1 MIPRS
6 RTVSLLAL
14 GAICLAGCASEER
27 PVQPQLKPLAMKE
40 QVSNIVKSADGYAV
54 NWAGVLTNA
63 NPWHFGEHVVATIVG
78 HDAKGAEV
86 LKLDQPLDAVP
97 PGGSLAF
104 TGQAPASVKPAKVT
118 IQYRPA
124 RWRQAARIVSSFQ
137 PFPIS
142 RVQTLPQ
149 KDGSY
154 LITGYVDNPYQMP
167 VSSLVVTAMLRD
179 KSGKTPRR
187 WRHVRGRREGGQ
199 RAQVRAVGARPAEER
214 QGRQDR
220 DHRQDLGGPPG
231 VLTRSWRWPA
241 RCRCTRSSRPASRSR
256 WTGAQP
262 SSPNTSSNFRKFR
275 AVMLCG
281 AIFPYGNPPAPRQEP
296 AISPEVV
303 ELLVTDPLPS
313 VT

>member
-179 KSGKTPRR
+179 KSGKL
-187 WRHVRGRREGGQ
+187 
-199 RAQVRAVGARPAEER
+199 
-214 QGRQDR
+214 
-220 DHRQDLGGPPG
+220 LGGG
-231 VLTRSWRWPA
+231 DTFVDDVKAGS
-241 RCRCTRSSRPASRSR
+241 
-256 WTGAQP
+256 
-262 SSPNTSSNFRKFR
+262 
-275 AVMLCG
+275 
-281 AIFPYGNPPAPRQEP
+281 APRFVLSVLGLPKNAKVAKTEITARTWGSTGRPYEELALAGAVPMHTVKPTSEP
-296 AISPEVV
+296 FAVDRSTAVLSEHKQ
-303 ELLVTDPLPS
+303 
-313 VT
+313 